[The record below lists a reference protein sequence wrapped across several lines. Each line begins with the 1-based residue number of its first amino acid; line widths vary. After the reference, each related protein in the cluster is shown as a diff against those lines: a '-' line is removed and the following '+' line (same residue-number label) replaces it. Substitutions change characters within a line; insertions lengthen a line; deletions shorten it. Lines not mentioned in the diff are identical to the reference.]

1 MISKMLKKLFNRKD
15 VYIVYPNDYYQ
26 SVKIKFKRKLS
37 ESEMDQVKNIV
48 SYWGNISYVGEVLS
62 INFVNSSYLNVDVDG
77 TKTTS
82 DDMYQRKP
90 LELLNEFI
98 TNGTP
103 IRKTKNNTRAY
114 EGLGKVVY
122 NIIAFR

>member
-26 SVKIKFKRKLS
+26 SVTVKFRRKLS
-37 ESEMDQVKNIV
+37 DSEINQVKNIIN
-48 SYWGNISYVGEVLS
+48 YWGNIGYVGEVLS
-62 INFVNSSYLNVDVDG
+62 IDFVNPSYVNIDVDG

-122 NIIAFR
+122 NVIAFR